1 MNLLPFLSIVLACI
15 IWGLSPFFY
24 KLLDGINAEIIM
36 AFRIIFS
43 LFFLLLMLFFQKK
56 NFFIQKKTFL
66 LIFVASFMIGINQFG
81 FIYSISVKQVLQSS
95 FAYFIFPLISVV
107 FGMFFLNEYL
117 NKTQITAV
125 LFAIVSISLLSL
137 GMESIPTISIV
148 MGVTFAIYGLLK
160 KNMNLD
166 PLRTVALEI
175 AILSP
180 LAIFFLLFMIIY
192 FPQHIQNL
200 TYYNYTILLLSGFI
214 TAVPL
219 WLFSMATLKLKY
231 STIGMIN
238 YLNPSIQFLIAIT
251 IFSEPFTSLH
261 LFSFLIIWLS
271 LVLYS
276 FNSIRPSFVRSE
288 KISSTESNTLK

>member
-1 MNLLPFLSIVLACI
+1 MGC
-15 IWGLSPFFY
+15 FF
-24 KLLDGINAEIIM
+24 
-36 AFRIIFS
+36 F
-43 LFFLLLMLFFQKK
+43 
-56 NFFIQKKTFL
+56 
-66 LIFVASFMIGINQFG
+66 
-81 FIYSISVKQVLQSS
+81 
-95 FAYFIFPLISVV
+95 
-107 FGMFFLNEYL
+107 NEYL
-117 NKTQITAV
+117 NKTQIIAV

-137 GMESIPTISIV
+137 GIESIPTISIV

-166 PLRTVALEI
+166 PLKTVALEI

-200 TYYNYTILLLSGFI
+200 TYYNYIVLLFSGLI

-238 YLNPSIQFLIAIT
+238 YLNPSIQFLIVIT
-251 IFSEPFTSLH
+251 IFLEPFTSLH